1 MGFVS
6 LIAGLTIGH
15 IATRSLM
22 QVPKPI
28 TAVTPSPVESPTKTF
43 ARGIMVPLVPFDN
56 APLEDAVDYLRTCS
70 RTGIEID
77 GMPKPYRLNYIIV
90 DPHRVAKPITL
101 RLQDIR
107 LDELCERIA
116 QVSGM
121 TVSFDRDAIVFAEPT
136 KGEQVADGNRP
147 QAPQLPENR

>member
-1 MGFVS
+1 
-6 LIAGLTIGH
+6 
-15 IATRSLM
+15 
-22 QVPKPI
+22 
-28 TAVTPSPVESPTKTF
+28 
-43 ARGIMVPLVPFDN
+43 MVPLVPLDN
-56 APLEDAVDYLRTCS
+56 AELQDAVDYLRTCS

-107 LDELCERIA
+107 LDQLCERIA

-121 TVSFDRDAIVFAEPT
+121 TVSFDSDAIVFAAST
-136 KGEQVADGNRP
+136 KGEQVMPPNGP
-147 QAPQLPENR
+147 

>member
-1 MGFVS
+1 
-6 LIAGLTIGH
+6 
-15 IATRSLM
+15 
-22 QVPKPI
+22 
-28 TAVTPSPVESPTKTF
+28 
-43 ARGIMVPLVPFDN
+43 MVPLVPFDN